1 MRPTNH
7 DENPISRS
15 PKRFSAERM
24 QKSTRGHLDTLGSFR
39 EGPPASPS
47 RTPPAPRP
55 DSCSPSSISIKTRS
69 PRPPGRGHDGSILT
83 LGGETKKMRL
93 TERTQL
99 FYFALPSVAAGAI
112 LSSVLGWL
120 SLVKPT
126 CPLSVIGVIVVSDLS
141 AGLVGIATMKSIPEF
156 QCRLLTRETQDG

>member
-1 MRPTNH
+1 MRTL
-7 DENPISRS
+7 ENVVYVSWITLCFVYGLFVALLVIPSLGATRDIDAFLRKS
-15 PKRFSAERM
+15 PFLLAVAIGCCAFASAATAYCVTHAVR
-24 QKSTRGHLDTLGSFR
+24 HW
-39 EGPPASPS
+39 
-47 RTPPAPRP
+47 PRWVLFLV
-55 DSCSPSSISIKTRS
+55 K
-69 PRPPGRGHDGSILT
+69 
-83 LGGETKKMRL
+83 
-93 TERTQL
+93 L